1 MNLASA
7 LPLAILIVVVVGL
20 RARRT
25 MTSQLV
31 RPVMLI
37 GRLVVLG
44 LLSIV
49 LLLGMVPQTMMFLGI
64 VIGLGI
70 GLVLAF
76 YSLKHTQFESA
87 HDGLRYKTNPY
98 IGGIVLLL
106 VVLRI
111 VVDIH
116 NSSSIFQNQNS
127 SHATMAISQGPL
139 TVFLYF
145 LFLGYWM
152 FYYIGVLRRS
162 RDLLKEPPAT
172 N

>member
-1 MNLASA
+1 MNLASS
-7 LPLAILIVVVVGL
+7 LPLVILIVVVVGL

-37 GRLVVLG
+37 GRLVVLT
-44 LLSIV
+44 LLGIV
-49 LLLGMVPQTMMFLGI
+49 ILLGMVPQIMMFLGI
-64 VIGLGI
+64 IVGLGI
-70 GLVLAF
+70 GFGLAF
-76 YSLKHTQFESA
+76 FGLRHTQFETAS
-87 HDGLRYKTNPY
+87 DGLRYKTNPY
-98 IGGIVLLL
+98 IGGIVVLL

-116 NSSSIFQNQNS
+116 SSSSIFANQNS
-127 SHATMAISQGPL
+127 PNATMALSQGPL

-145 LFLGYWM
+145 LFLGYWV

-162 RDLLKEPPAT
+162 RRRPHG
-172 N
+172 